1 MNITIKDDNMRFGV
15 RVGAIIYNEEKNK
28 ILLEN
33 PKENKYMFPGGGI
46 ETLED
51 SKTAIQRELQEEL
64 GQTVDL
70 TLKYTVELFLNIPN
84 KKYHEIGFYY
94 LTKIQETSIPNNF
107 HSLDGDSTF
116 KWVEISKLNNYE
128 ILGKPIKDKIFNS
141 EINNSN
147 LEHIIY
153 KEY

>member
-33 PKENKYMFPGGGI
+33 PKENKYMFPGGRI

-51 SKTAIQRELQEEL
+51 SKTAIQRELEEEL
-64 GQTVDL
+64 GLITNL
-70 TLKYTVELFLNIPN
+70 TLKYTTELFLNIPN

-94 LTKIQETSIPNNF
+94 LTNIKETNIQNNF
-107 HSLDGDSTF
+107 RSLDGDSTF
-116 KWVEISKLNNYE
+116 EWIEISNLDNYE
-128 ILGKPIKDKIFNS
+128 VLGKPIKDKILNG
-141 EINNSN
+141 EINNPT